1 MSFLLEPF
9 VLIRDF
15 FEKGG
20 PVLYGILFITFL
32 MWTFIVERLWYLY
45 GVMPDRVAEV
55 KRIWD
60 EREDT
65 TSWYARRIRD
75 QLLSE
80 ISLDARQYLLLIK
93 TLMAVLPLLGL
104 LGTVTG
110 MVKVFDVMAVTG
122 TSNARLMA
130 GGVSQATIPTMA
142 GLVAALS
149 GLYVATFLEQKAFSE
164 VEKVEDELVHH

>member
-9 VLIRDF
+9 ILIRDF
-15 FEKGG
+15 FDKGG
-20 PVLYGILFITFL
+20 PVLYGILFVTFL
-32 MWTFIVERLWYLY
+32 MWTFIIERLWYLY
-45 GVMPDRVAEV
+45 GVMPDKVSEV